1 MAELFFFFFFLIRV
15 TCSSSSSRKPQAPR
29 QPPLEKLVRSL
40 CFPPCFLVQ
49 KPDLSLETFSPVGN
63 SRSALL
69 CLSSPPAAMWVG
81 DFWAFSEFSAIAAGS
96 LTSQARFLQLGI
108 LVC

>member
-1 MAELFFFFFFLIRV
+1 
-15 TCSSSSSRKPQAPR
+15 
-29 QPPLEKLVRSL
+29 
-40 CFPPCFLVQ
+40 
-49 KPDLSLETFSPVGN
+49 
-63 SRSALL
+63 
-69 CLSSPPAAMWVG
+69 MWVG